1 MRLNLGCGPNKIEGF
16 LNVDKEAA
24 CDPDTLVDLETFPWP
39 FATDSAEEVVLNHV
53 LEHLG
58 ETTGIYFTI
67 LKELH
72 RVCAPDAVVRITVP
86 HPRHD
91 DFLSDP
97 THVRPI
103 LTEQM
108 QLLSKRINREWAAQG
123 YANTPLGLYLDVDFE
138 IESVEMM
145 PDDPWLARLRAKEI
159 SSDALADLGKHQNNI
174 IKEIRMV
181 LRAVKDGD

>member
-16 LNVDKEAA
+16 LNVDKEVA
-24 CDPDTLVDLETFPWP
+24 CDPDAIVDLETFPWP
-39 FATDSAEEVVLNHV
+39 FETDSAEAVVLNHT

-58 ETTGIYFTI
+58 ETTATYFSI
-67 LKELH
+67 LKELY

-97 THVRPI
+97 THVRAI
-103 LTEQM
+103 LPEQM
-108 QLLSKRINREWAAQG
+108 QLLSKKTNEEWAAEG
-123 YANTPLGLYLDVDFE
+123 YANTPLGIYLDVDFE
-138 IESVEMM
+138 VESVEMM
-145 PDDPWLARLRAKEI
+145 PDEPWLTKLRAREI
-159 SSDALADLGKHQNNI
+159 SSDDLADLAKHQNNI

-181 LRAVKDGD
+181 LRAVKKA